1 MALKKINNDEIIDSF
16 SEAKKIDKTKVD
28 EFIAGADTKS
38 ESKPKKT
45 TKRKKI
51 LDNFVGTIL
60 YSHQK
65 IEFKKRA
72 KGVYTLNTL
81 MKHYLLKEL
90 PQFSNEDI
98 IYIYQKSRQENMSM
112 GDFVRLRLGIITD
125 PGSIKPLNQ
134 SLQEAPIKF
143 NKNVACS
150 VTEKETI
157 VKIAFDLSLS
167 IFKYSEIKF
176 TAYYELENV
185 LTPNDILRLSKEAN
199 EYNLDLKSYLNIKLK
214 S

>member
-1 MALKKINNDEIIDSF
+1 MALKKANNSEIIDDFENKS
-16 SEAKKIDKTKVD
+16 KID

-45 TKRKKI
+45 TKRQKV
-51 LDNFVGTIL
+51 LDTFVGTIL
-60 YSHQK
+60 HSHQK

-72 KGVYTLNTL
+72 RGVYTLNTL

-90 PQFSNEDI
+90 PHFSNDDI
-98 IYIYQKSRQENMSM
+98 VYIYQKSRQENISM
-112 GDFVRLRLGIITD
+112 GDFVRLRLGMIND
-125 PGSIKPLNQ
+125 PISIKPLNQ

-150 VTEKETI
+150 TTEKEIIT
-157 VKIAFDLSLS
+157 KTAFDLSLS
-167 IFKYSEIKF
+167 VLKYSEIKF
-176 TAYYELENV
+176 TAYYELESV
-185 LTPNDILRLSKEAN
+185 LTPNDILRLSKEAT